1 MKQTW
6 TLINHLRG
14 KCKQSVSPQFTVDG
28 INITNKDI
36 ITDKFNHYFCSL
48 AENLNKCTE
57 VERREIPNFTEY
69 MPNTEK
75 SSIFLED
82 TNHDEILDI
91 IKEFS
96 SNKSSDIPIVVIKH
110 CAPVIVPILCKLFN
124 KCIQDGVF
132 PKVLKNGVIT
142 PIHKKGRKDKIE
154 NYRPISTL
162 PIFGKIFEKIL
173 YKRIYNFVTSQNTI
187 SDSQFGFRANHST
200 SHAIHHSVDF
210 IKSCHS
216 RSMNVLGVFI
226 DLSKAFDTIDHKIL
240 LNKLHNYG
248 IRGTPYDLLKSYLSD
263 RYQQVKIENHTS
275 EKLLVKFGVP
285 QGSVLGPLLFILYIN
300 DLQRICI
307 GKENVKFVLYA
318 DDTNIFIAFDKLAN
332 ASFIAQKILSPVNN
346 YMVSNLLH
354 INLDKS
360 CFMYF
365 PKASILLKTT
375 DLKLSICATP
385 IKEVTETRFLG
396 VTFDS
401 QLNWN
406 AHITQLQKKLKV
418 SFATI
423 KRISEYIPSSN
434 HKNIYHTIFE
444 SHLLYC
450 ISVWGGAKKKSIEKI
465 FTLQK
470 RAIRFLFGDYDSF
483 MDKFCTSAR
492 TRPFGIQILG
502 ESFYRREHTK
512 PLFIKHSLLTI
523 GNLYKYAS
531 LNEIGK
537 IIHNK
542 TPSAL
547 YKNIALSKR
556 RNENMIILGS
566 KTIPHNQSFYISCC
580 NWNNLIR
587 KLKIPNPH
595 NIVPC
600 ILKYKLKRYLL
611 RIQSDGDPEIWNAD
625 NN

>member
-1 MKQTW
+1 M
-6 TLINHLRG
+6 
-14 KCKQSVSPQFTVDG
+14 
-28 INITNKDI
+28 
-36 ITDKFNHYFCSL
+36 
-48 AENLNKCTE
+48 
-57 VERREIPNFTEY
+57 
-69 MPNTEK
+69 
-75 SSIFLED
+75 
-82 TNHDEILDI
+82 
-91 IKEFS
+91 
-96 SNKSSDIPIVVIKH
+96 
-110 CAPVIVPILCKLFN
+110 
-124 KCIQDGVF
+124 
-132 PKVLKNGVIT
+132 
-142 PIHKKGRKDKIE
+142 
-154 NYRPISTL
+154 
-162 PIFGKIFEKIL
+162 
-173 YKRIYNFVTSQNTI
+173 
-187 SDSQFGFRANHST
+187 
-200 SHAIHHSVDF
+200 
-210 IKSCHS
+210 
-216 RSMNVLGVFI
+216 
-226 DLSKAFDTIDHKIL
+226 
-240 LNKLHNYG
+240 
-248 IRGTPYDLLKSYLSD
+248 
-263 RYQQVKIENHTS
+263 
-275 EKLLVKFGVP
+275 
-285 QGSVLGPLLFILYIN
+285 GPLLFILYIN

-332 ASFIAQKILSPVNN
+332 ASFIAQKILSQVNN

-365 PKASILLKTT
+365 HKASILLKTT
-375 DLKLSICATP
+375 DLKLSIGATL

-401 QLNWN
+401 KLNWN

-434 HKNIYHTIFE
+434 HKNIYHTLFE

-492 TRPFGIQILG
+492 TRPLGLQILG

-566 KTIPHNQSFYISCC
+566 KTIPHNQSFYTSCC

-587 KLKIPNPH
+587 KLEIPNPH

-611 RIQSDGDPEIWNAD
+611 HIQSDGDPEIWNAD